1 MVKFN
6 NQIKQGVI
14 METEQYETINRLLT
28 RTIEDLTNLR
38 SLFYY
43 AKSKGINFDVTALEI
58 QLQAQADTYYRQ
70 LSELGDDSQ

>member
-1 MVKFN
+1 MK
-6 NQIKQGVI
+6 
-14 METEQYETINRLLT
+14 TEQYEQVNRSLT

-58 QLQAQADTYYRQ
+58 QLQAQADQYYRQ
-70 LSELGDDSQ
+70 LSELENDLQ